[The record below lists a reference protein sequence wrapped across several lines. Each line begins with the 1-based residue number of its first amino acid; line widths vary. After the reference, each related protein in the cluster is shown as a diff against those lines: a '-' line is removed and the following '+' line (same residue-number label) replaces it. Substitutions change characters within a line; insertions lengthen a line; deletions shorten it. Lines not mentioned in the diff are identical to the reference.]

1 MVSGTPG
8 AADLEFLRAL
18 FAHRPGAWDEFSRRH
33 RNDVYRPCRLI
44 FPDQHA
50 EEVFVQAMGQLRA
63 NDFELLR
70 GFDGRAPLSAY
81 LRVVMRD
88 LLSTQVAGLLSDQ
101 PDRGWRAFEYFFK
114 RDIERRIAKQF
125 PDAVESGRQ
134 EDLYHE
140 IAGGLIENEYRRLKG
155 YKGQGSFGGFVRS
168 TVKNLCID
176 LLRKEI
182 PRRRLPA
189 AIKRLSDLE
198 QEVFRQLYWERCAP
212 EQLATALRGKSP
224 AAGNPETL
232 AAAVKAVRAALPSDF
247 EARAGDGERPQMVPL
262 PDREP
267 DAGADLADEGLTPE
281 EEVIARQNESAWQKA
296 CSALKAI
303 IAKQPPET
311 RLYLEYIMSKDP
323 PPPPRDIAQLMGRPV
338 TEIYALRQQTE
349 RALRQALRDVIPR

>member
-1 MVSGTPG
+1 MVSGLPG
-8 AADLEFLRAL
+8 AADLELLRAL
-18 FAHRPGAWDEFSRRH
+18 YAHRPGAWEKFARRH
-33 RNDVYRPCRLI
+33 QNDIYRPCRLI
-44 FPDQHA
+44 FPDQDA
-50 EEVFVQAMGQLRA
+50 DAIFVQAMDQLRA
-63 NDFELLR
+63 NDFALLR

-88 LLSTQVAGLLSDQ
+88 LLSTQVARLLADQ
-101 PDRGWRAFEYFFK
+101 PDRGWKAFEYFFK
-114 RDIERRIAKQF
+114 RDIERRIVKQF
-125 PDAVESGRQ
+125 PDAIESGRQ

-140 IAGGLIENEYRRLKG
+140 IVWALIENDYRRLKG

-189 AIKRLSDLE
+189 AVKRLSGLE

-212 EQLATALRGKSP
+212 EQLMAALRGKGITVDSLE
-224 AAGNPETL
+224 A
-232 AAAVKAVRAALPSDF
+232 AAAVKSVRAALPGDF
-247 EARAGDGERPQMVPL
+247 AVKAGDGERPQMVPL
-262 PDREP
+262 PDHEP
-267 DAGADLADEGLTPE
+267 DIGTDLADEGLTPE
-281 EEVIARQNESAWQKA
+281 EAVIARQNEIAWQQA
-296 CSALKAI
+296 CLALKTA

-311 RLYLEYIMSKDP
+311 RLYLEYVMSKDP

-349 RALRQALRDVIPR
+349 RILRQALRDAIPR